1 MTSKNSFWKFSIWNL
16 KKRTWTFALCG
27 VIWFFALVVPMFM
40 ETQRI
45 VAGLAGYTG
54 TDIAW
59 QQQMLINTFMSGGG
73 GHAALAIALAIF
85 LGVQGFSWNNHQ
97 QKVDM
102 YKSVPIKAA
111 ARFWYINGNS
121 LLIFT
126 VTYGCGLILANAIA
140 GFSGLWCSA
149 FLYAAL
155 YSFFIH
161 MLLFIAVY
169 FVVVIAQHLTGN
181 VILAVMG
188 SAILIFIEAA
198 CQLMIE
204 GFKNIFF
211 DTYTGSR
218 SYVVVE
224 NGIISPFGPFLKAYK
239 TVSMQERGFAD
250 VTGYADAWLP
260 ILLLIV
266 HIVIYGSVAYVL
278 YQKRPAQTGGK
289 TIIFNKTKPIIK
301 GVLLVVGSLYFG
313 GLMMVIGGYDTLGY
327 GIFGIACGLVIFHA
341 ILQSIMNGGFKEI
354 FKGKIGLLVS
364 AVIAFGIYFGFA
376 FDITG
381 YDTYLPDADEVESYA
396 FIRSNDWVYDIY
408 NDTGEYVST
417 EDYLMDQMAI
427 SDTASKEAL
436 LNMIGTAMEEN
447 DYRFW
452 DHDTWGYGIEE
463 VTQEVSLY
471 PTYEDGNTQ
480 ERVTVV
486 YRLKNG
492 QTKERSYVLRVEDV
506 RNFWTMYYDLPQ
518 YKELI
523 HSIYREGVK
532 KAMENEEYRTCLS
545 YHAYGT
551 AQSDA
556 NTWTEEVYMPMYEAV
571 CEDLMT
577 RSAEVVLN
585 ESPQNCIRIDIEDK
599 NRTLYHLSIPVYESD
614 VQTIALL
621 KEYGW
626 YQEAG
631 IRPEDVLTLAVTQE
645 YEVDNEYGY
654 EYKVLDVPLD
664 AGYFEKAVDALILIE
679 ASDYVADSGAYLK
692 NGYYADVN
700 VQIDGMTYSYSCYFD
715 RNKFPQELEDAFA
728 DVIPESEKNP
738 DMYY

>member
-16 KKRTWTFALCG
+16 KKRTWTFALCA

-40 ETQRI
+40 ETQHI
-45 VAGLAGYTG
+45 VAGLVGYAG
-54 TDIAW
+54 TDITW

-73 GHAALAIALAIF
+73 GHAFLAILLAIF

-121 LLIFT
+121 LLIFA

-140 GFSGLWCSA
+140 VFSGLWCSA

-161 MLLFIAVY
+161 MLLFVAVY
-169 FVVVIAQHLTGN
+169 FVVIIAQHLTGN

-198 CQLMIE
+198 CQLMVE

-211 DTYTGSR
+211 DTYTGSD

-224 NGIISPFGPFLKAYK
+224 EGILSPFGPFLKAYK

-289 TIIFNKTKPIIK
+289 TIIFNKTKPVIK

-327 GIFGIACGLVIFHA
+327 GIFGIICGLVIFHA

-354 FKGKIGLLVS
+354 LKGKIGLLVS
-364 AVIAFGIYFGFA
+364 AVVAFGIYFGFA

-381 YDTYLPDADEVESYA
+381 YDTYLPDVNDVESYA
-396 FIRSNDWVYDIY
+396 FIRSNDWVYDVY
-408 NDTGEYVST
+408 NETGEYVST
-417 EDYLMDQMAI
+417 EDYLMEHMAI
-427 SDTASKEAL
+427 TDTASKEAL

-447 DYRFW
+447 DYCTW
-452 DHDTWGYGIEE
+452 DYGQ
-463 VTQEVSLY
+463 QEMS
-471 PTYEDGNTQ
+471 Q

-492 QTKERSYVLRVEDV
+492 KSEERSYILRVGDV
-506 RNFWTMYYDLPQ
+506 RNFWAKYYELPQ

-523 HSIYREGVK
+523 YSIYRDGVK
-532 KAMENEEYRTCLS
+532 EAMANTDYQTSLH
-545 YHAYGT
+545 YHVYGT
-551 AQSDA
+551 KQSDDNA
-556 NTWTEEVYMPMYEAV
+556 WTEEIYMPIYEAL
-571 CEDLMT
+571 CEDVMS
-577 RSAEVVLN
+577 RSAEMVLN
-585 ESPQNCIRIDIEDK
+585 EAPMGCVYLEVRDRNTTVCDLR
-599 NRTLYHLSIPVYESD
+599 IPVYASD
-614 VQTIALL
+614 VQTVALL

-626 YQEAG
+626 YQESG
-631 IRPEDVLTLAVTQE
+631 IRAEEVMTLTVSQE
-645 YEVDNEYGY
+645 FEVDNEYGY
-654 EYKVLDVPLD
+654 DYDYDYKLLEISTDED
-664 AGYFEKAVDALILIE
+664 YFEELVDALVLTE
-679 ASDYVADSGAYLK
+679 ASEHVIDHDAYTK
-692 NGYYADVN
+692 PGYYADVN
-700 VQIDGMTYSYSCYFD
+700 VHVDGMTYTYSCYFD
-715 RNKFPQELEDAFA
+715 RNKFPEELEKAFE